1 MQGQTLCC
9 FYLVD
14 VVGMGASLE
23 VVLEVPGIL
32 GGFHPLGCL
41 PP

>member
-9 FYLVD
+9 FSLVD